1 MAHGVDVWEVSVT
14 IPFDPMESWSGSV
27 ISNEPDTTVDMM
39 AHSTLTSLC
48 ESRLAATTSLPITLL
63 PIQN

>member
-1 MAHGVDVWEVSVT
+1 MAHGVDVWAVSVT

-39 AHSTLTSLC
+39 AHVTLTSLC